1 MNKVILCT
9 LFAVVAASRSLFSD
23 ITIDNFDS
31 YTTSGE
37 LQAYW
42 NSFGAAS
49 AGAPALTIGGGV
61 GGTNAAR
68 YGLVWSA
75 GNNANMRM
83 FNVPSGVQD
92 LSAATSVEVTLYIVT
107 RDGYTAP
114 TDPSTL
120 KLVIQ
125 GGANDSF
132 WQTTDAAA
140 VSLTDPNYTTVG
152 FTLNTIDMERVGGS
166 DTLTD
171 TLAAITSIRL
181 RFENTVESG
190 VIQDAYIDSIVAV
203 TVPEAG
209 HYASCAALG
218 ALLVVMVCRRRSRRQ
233 G

>member
-9 LFAVVAASRSLFSD
+9 LFAVVAASGNLFSD
-23 ITIDNFDS
+23 VTIDNFDS
-31 YTTSGE
+31 YTTSAE
-37 LQAYW
+37 LQTYW

-49 AGAPALTIGGGV
+49 AGLPALNVGGGV

-107 RDGYTAP
+107 RDGFSAP
-114 TDPSTL
+114 TDPTAL

-125 GGANDSF
+125 GGANDSI

-140 VSLTDPNYTTVG
+140 VSLSNTSYSTVG
-152 FTLNTIDMERVGGS
+152 FTLNTTDMERVGGS
-166 DTLTD
+166 DSLTD

-181 RFENTVESG
+181 RFENAVESN

-203 TVPEAG
+203 TVPEAE
-209 HYASCAALG
+209 HYASFAAIG
-218 ALLVVMVCRRRSRRQ
+218 VLLITMVYRRRGCRQ